1 MQTRVSVPAFR
12 EALSKNLS
20 AMIGMPLMTQWRY
33 ANGVLP
39 KVLQWLF
46 QHPDLLRALAEDA
59 EQHRRSIEQPAHD
72 AD

>member
-1 MQTRVSVPAFR
+1 
-12 EALSKNLS
+12 
-20 AMIGMPLMTQWRY
+20 MTQWRY